1 MRKRERGMAG
11 SLLSR
16 PVRPAVDPSRANA
29 IPMSQTAETTRL
41 PNEQPISTETQHH
54 TLEKLLAAHRDECHA
69 IILHD
74 YPDPDAIA
82 SAFAHRLISAQYH
95 IQTDILYAG
104 TISHPQN
111 IALVRLLGIE
121 LVRFQPELN
130 LAQYQGAVYVDNQG
144 NAAGK
149 ITEALEAVG
158 VPALAVVDHHESQ
171 ERLRPAFADIRRIG
185 ATATIYA
192 EYLEQGLVELNRSN
206 KEHVAVATALMHGV
220 MADTDRFVR
229 AGVADFHAAGFLSR
243 FVDQDLLNRIL
254 NQSRTRQTMESIQRA
269 LGHRITTENY
279 SIAGIGY
286 LRAADRDSIPQA
298 TDFLLTEENIHTA
311 IVYGIVIDNE
321 GREALIGS
329 IRTNKVTLDPDAF
342 IKEVLGKDGSG
353 NYFGGGKFA
362 AGAFEIPIGFLSGGN
377 KDGYQELKWRVY
389 DDQVKQR
396 IFGKIGVEQQGG
408 GKVGG

>member
-1 MRKRERGMAG
+1 MTQINDITVVE
-11 SLLSR
+11 S
-16 PVRPAVDPSRANA
+16 
-29 IPMSQTAETTRL
+29 
-41 PNEQPISTETQHH
+41 PNGLVNQACAQAH
-54 TLEKLLAAHRDECHA
+54 TLEELLMAHRDECHV
-69 IILHD
+69 IVLHD

-82 SAFAHRLISAQYH
+82 AAFAHRLISAHYR

-104 TISHPQN
+104 TVSHPQN

-121 LVRFQPELN
+121 LVRFHPELN
-130 LAQYQGAVYVDNQG
+130 LAQYQGAIYVDNQG
-144 NAAGK
+144 NAATK
-149 ITEALEAVG
+149 VSEAVEAAG
-158 VPALAVVDHHESQ
+158 IPVLVVVDHHEFQ
-171 ERLRPAFADIRRIG
+171 ERLTPAFADIRRVG

-206 KEHVAVATALMHGV
+206 KEHVAVATALMHGI
-220 MADTDRFVR
+220 MADTETFVH
-229 AGVADFHAAGFLSR
+229 AGVADFHAAAFLSR

-269 LGHRITTENY
+269 LGQRVITQNY

-298 TDFLLTEENIHTA
+298 ADFLLTEDNVHTA

-321 GREALIGS
+321 GKEALIGS

-362 AGAFEIPIGFLSGGN
+362 AGAFEIPIGFLSGGQ

-389 DDQVKQR
+389 DEQVKQR
-396 IFGKIGVEQQGG
+396 IFGKIGVEQQSG
-408 GKVGG
+408 GKAG